1 MDIRD
6 LDARGRR
13 VIATSRVGGSAA
25 PPPLAVGKSARLN
38 AICPYYTMF
47 PLDFPLGV
55 LADATPGA
63 WVLDPFC
70 GRGTTLYAARML
82 GLNSVGIDSN
92 PVAVAATAAKL
103 VSVRPEAIAARA
115 ADILQR
121 ARTSDVP
128 SGIFWELCFH
138 TDVLSALCKLRAAL
152 LGATRVV
159 DVALRAVV
167 LGALHGPRNE
177 GSPSYLSNQMPR
189 TYSTKPAAAVRFW
202 QTQELRPEPVDIIEI
217 VQRHATWRYEL
228 TPPATRGRV
237 AEGEAL
243 GVLRRL
249 RRKFDWVVTS
259 PPYPGMVT
267 YRPDQWLRNW
277 FVGGPSFVD
286 YGRTGQLGAL
296 TGAAF
301 TRALADVW
309 NAVATRCN
317 SGANLVVRFGALP
330 STRRGE
336 PEDILAE
343 SLDVSGEWDLVELR
357 SAGAPR
363 VGRRQADQFPGAGS
377 QVAEVD
383 CVARKRR

>member
-1 MDIRD
+1 MDIGDWTRKGGVT
-6 LDARGRR
+6 APSGGGRP
-13 VIATSRVGGSAA
+13 SASSE
-25 PPPLAVGKSARLN
+25 LAAGKAARLN

-47 PLDFPLGV
+47 PLDFPLDV
-55 LADATPGA
+55 LADAKPGA

-70 GRGTTLYAARML
+70 GRGTTLYAARLL
-82 GLNSVGIDSN
+82 GLNSIGIDSN

-103 VSVRPEAIAARA
+103 VSVRPAAVAARA
-115 ADILQR
+115 QEILQS

-128 SGIFWELCFH
+128 TGVFWELCFH
-138 TDVLSALCKLRAAL
+138 PEVLAAVCKLRTAL
-152 LGATRVV
+152 RGATRAV

-167 LGALHGPRNE
+167 LGALHGPRNQ

-202 QTQELRPEPVDIIEI
+202 QRHELRPERVDVVE
-217 VQRHATWRYEL
+217 VVRRHATWRYEE
-228 TPPATRGRV
+228 TPPATGGMV
-237 AEGEAL
+237 VEGEASEAL
-243 GVLRRL
+243 KRL

-277 FVGGPSFVD
+277 FVGGPSIVD
-286 YGRTGQLGAL
+286 YGRSGQLGAL

-309 NAVATRCN
+309 KAVAARCN
-317 SGANLVVRFGALP
+317 SGATLVVRFGALP
-330 STRRGE
+330 STMQGE
-336 PEDILAE
+336 PEDILVQ
-343 SLDVSGEWDLVELR
+343 SLDASGAWELVQLR

-363 VGRRQADQFPGAGS
+363 EGRRQADQFPGAGS

-383 CVARKRR
+383 CLARKRN

>member
-1 MDIRD
+1 VSASSPMC
-6 LDARGRR
+6 
-13 VIATSRVGGSAA
+13 GGTA
-25 PPPLAVGKSARLN
+25 PLPLAVGKSARLN

-47 PLDFPLGV
+47 PLDFPLEV
-55 LADATPGA
+55 LADAKPGT

-70 GRGTTLYAARML
+70 GRGTTLYAARLL

-103 VSVRPEAIAARA
+103 VSVRPDAVAARA
-115 ADILQR
+115 EDILRGPQ
-121 ARTSDVP
+121 ASGIP
-128 SGIFWELCFH
+128 SGTFWELCFH
-138 TDVLSALCKLRAAL
+138 ADVLAGLCKLRSAL
-152 LGATRVV
+152 LGATHAV

-167 LGALHGPRNE
+167 LGALHGPRNQ
-177 GSPSYLSNQMPR
+177 GTPSYLSNQMPR

-202 QTQELRPEPVDIIEI
+202 QARGLRPEPLDVVEI
-217 VQRHATWRYEL
+217 VRRHATWRYEI
-228 TPPATRGRV
+228 TPPPTRAGV
-237 AEGEAL
+237 VEGEASKVL
-243 GVLRRL
+243 GRL

-277 FVGGPSFVD
+277 FVGGPSVVD
-286 YGRTGQLGAL
+286 YRRTGQLGAV

-301 TRALADVW
+301 TRDLGDVW
-309 NAVATRCN
+309 KAVAARCT
-317 SGANLVVRFGALP
+317 SDAHLVVRFGALP

-343 SLDVSGEWDLVELR
+343 SLDLSSVWELIELR

-363 VGRRQADQFPGAGS
+363 DGRRQADQFPGAGS

-383 CVARKRR
+383 CVARKRD